1 MAKVKSKRF
10 HLVSLGCSKN
20 TVDSE
25 SMAQLLGGAGYQAT
39 ADPRQAEVLIVN
51 TCGFIGPAKKES
63 VDVLNALAS
72 HKKRGQLLIAA
83 GCLTQR
89 YGAEVARQVPGLD
102 GIIGTRRWMDIV
114 DLVQRLREKPY
125 PEPIYH
131 LPENASV
138 VGTDPLT
145 RAGEQATLRA
155 AVQGKSAYLKIA
167 DGCRRPCAF
176 CAIPL
181 IKGTAVSRPIPLILA
196 EAQRLQDAGVRE
208 LILIA
213 QDTTDYG
220 HDLGM
225 KEGLSTLLAELTA
238 AAPGIDWIRIMY
250 AFPGYV
256 TDRQIETMAAH
267 PQILHYLDMPLQH
280 GHPQTLKRMR
290 RPANIDWVHRTIGKM
305 RAAMPDLAI
314 RSTFIVGYPGE
325 TEEEFQ
331 ALLDFVEELQFDRLG
346 AFTFSFEPGTESA
359 ALGDPVTEE
368 VKQER
373 RDRLMALQQRIS
385 FAKNQAQ
392 VGKTLRVL
400 IEGTGDGLSVGRSY
414 RDAPEIDGMVIVD
427 GEVPAG
433 EIVPVRIS
441 GAMAY
446 DLSGT
451 VDTNPAQVVGMPLEL
466 AGA

>member
-1 MAKVKSKRF
+1 MSKVKTRRF

-25 SMAQLLGGAGYQAT
+25 GMAELLGRAGYEST

-63 VDVLNALAS
+63 LAVLNQLAA
-72 HKKRGQLLIAA
+72 HKKRGQMLIAA

-89 YGAEVARQVPGLD
+89 YGAQVAQQVPGLD

-114 DLVQRLREKPY
+114 DLVQRLRTSPH
-125 PEPIYH
+125 PEPLYH
-131 LPENASV
+131 LPETAAV
-138 VGTDPLT
+138 VGSDEHG
-145 RAGEQATLRA
+145 ALRA

-181 IKGTAVSRPIPLILA
+181 IKGTAVSRPPALILD
-196 EAQRLQDAGVRE
+196 EARRLQAAGVRE

-220 HDLGM
+220 HDLGVR
-225 KEGLSTLLAELTA
+225 EGLSDLLEQITQ
-238 AAPGIDWIRIMY
+238 AAPGLDWIRIMY

-280 GHPQTLKRMR
+280 GHPATLRRMR
-290 RPANIDWVHRTIGKM
+290 RPANIDWVHSTIGKM

-325 TEEEFQ
+325 TEAEFQ
-331 ALLDFVEELQFDRLG
+331 ALLDFVSELRFDRLG
-346 AFTFSFEPGTESA
+346 VFTFSFEPGTESA
-359 ALGDPVTEE
+359 ALGDPVPEE

-373 RDRLMALQQRIS
+373 RERLMALQQHIS
-385 FAKNQAQ
+385 LEKNQAF
-392 VGKTLRVL
+392 VGQTLDVL
-400 IEGTGDGLSVGRSY
+400 VEGTGDGLSLGRSY
-414 RDAPEIDGMVIVD
+414 RDAPEIDGMVIID
-427 GEVPAG
+427 GEVPPG
-433 EIVPVRIS
+433 ELVPVRIS

-451 VDTNPAQVVGMPLEL
+451 VATTSARVVSAPAL
-466 AGA
+466 AIVQLS

>member
-1 MAKVKSKRF
+1 MTKVKERRF

-25 SMAQLLGGAGYQAT
+25 GMAELLGRAGYQST
-39 ADPRQAEVLIVN
+39 GDPRQAEVLIVN

-63 VDVLNALAS
+63 LEVLNELAS
-72 HKKRGQLLIAA
+72 HKKRGQMLIAA

-89 YGAEVARQVPGLD
+89 YGAQVVQQVPGLD

-114 DLVQRLREKPY
+114 DLVQRLRAGPH
-125 PEPIYH
+125 PEPLYH
-131 LPENASV
+131 LPETATV
-138 VGTDPLT
+138 VGSD
-145 RAGEQATLRA
+145 EQGALRA

-181 IKGTAVSRPIPLILA
+181 IKGTAVSRAPGLILD
-196 EAQRLQDAGVRE
+196 EARRLEAAGVRE

-220 HDLGM
+220 HDLGV
-225 KEGLSTLLAELTA
+225 KEGLSDLLEQLTQ
-238 AAPGIDWIRIMY
+238 AAPGLDWIRIMY

-280 GHPQTLKRMR
+280 GHPATLKRMR
-290 RPANIDWVHRTIGKM
+290 RPANIDWVHRTVGNM

-331 ALLDFVEELQFDRLG
+331 TLLDFVAELRFDRVG

-359 ALGDPVTEE
+359 ALGDPVPED

-373 RDRLMALQQRIS
+373 RERLMALQQHIS
-385 FAKNQAQ
+385 LEKNQAL
-392 VGKTLRVL
+392 VGKTLDVL
-400 IEGTGDGLSVGRSY
+400 VEGTGDGLSLGRSY
-414 RDAPEIDGMVIVD
+414 RDAPEIDGMVIIE
-427 GEVPAG
+427 GEAPPG
-433 EIVPVRIS
+433 ELVPVRIS

-451 VDTNPAQVVGMPLEL
+451 VATVPAQVIGV
-466 AGA
+466 A

>member
-1 MAKVKSKRF
+1 M
-10 HLVSLGCSKN
+10 
-20 TVDSE
+20 
-25 SMAQLLGGAGYQAT
+25 
-39 ADPRQAEVLIVN
+39 
-51 TCGFIGPAKKES
+51 
-63 VDVLNALAS
+63 LNELAA

-89 YGAEVARQVPGLD
+89 YGAQVAQQVPGLD

-114 DLVQRLREKPY
+114 DLVQRLRASPH
-125 PEPIYH
+125 PEPLYH
-131 LPENASV
+131 LPEDAAV
-138 VGTDPLT
+138 VGSD
-145 RAGEQATLRA
+145 EQGALRA
-155 AVQGKSAYLKIA
+155 AVQGKSAYVKIA

-181 IKGTAVSRPIPLILA
+181 IKGTAVSRPTALILD
-196 EAQRLQDAGVRE
+196 EARRLDAAGVRE

-225 KEGLSTLLAELTA
+225 REGLSSLLEQLTQ
-238 AAPGIDWIRIMY
+238 AAPGLDWIRIMY

-280 GHPQTLKRMR
+280 GHPATLKRMR

-331 ALLDFVEELQFDRLG
+331 TLLDFVAELRFDRVG

-359 ALGDPVTEE
+359 ALGDPVPEE

-373 RDRLMALQQRIS
+373 RERLMALQQRIS
-385 FAKNQAQ
+385 LEKNQAF
-392 VGKTLRVL
+392 VGQTLDVL
-400 IEGTGDGLSVGRSY
+400 VEGTGDGLSLGRSY
-414 RDAPEIDGMVIVD
+414 RDAPEIDGMVIID
-427 GEVPAG
+427 GEVPPG
-433 EIVPVRIS
+433 ELVPVRIS

-451 VDTNPAQVVGMPLEL
+451 VATVPAQVIGLS
-466 AGA
+466 